1 MKGQVTDPEFLSSIR
16 SIDVQL
22 YLRSRGWKPIATT
35 MQTEAVDWEFIG
47 VDRSV
52 EVTVPR
58 NARWRDYARRVR
70 EVLAELSK
78 LEGRSENAIAQDIQR
93 ASRDIIRV
101 RAVVDG
107 RTDGSIPLEDGSLL
121 ARSARSLML
130 AAACAAHEPRRAYGQ
145 RKPAPATEYLRGLSM
160 GQTEVGSFVLTVLS
174 PVPPAFTQQ
183 TALPFVDAAAT
194 PDHYNRRV
202 TRTLSTALGAV
213 TRATEASIATG
224 DITPFDD
231 AVAEGV
237 SADLCESLGILRE
250 CATVSAV
257 SISVGWA
264 PARPEPTQL
273 PTLHEFTPDAIEYI
287 GAAGRA
293 LRERSPVDDFEV
305 LGIVIAID
313 RPTGDPYQASDAFA
327 GVATVLTDVDGNP
340 RKVRIAVFGEDW
352 TKAHDAMKLGLLL
365 SCRGELTREGKHYVL
380 RNPRSIS
387 AIALDAD
394 EQ

>member
-1 MKGQVTDPEFLSSIR
+1 VKGQVTDPEFLSSIR
-16 SIDVQL
+16 SVDVQL

-35 MQTEAVDWEFIG
+35 MQTEAVDWEFTG

-70 EVLAELSK
+70 EVLAELSQ

-93 ASRDIIRV
+93 ASRDIIRM
-101 RAVVDG
+101 RAVVDN

-130 AAACAAHEPRRAYGQ
+130 AAACAAHEPRRAYGP

-183 TALPFVDAAAT
+183 TVLPFVDAAAT

-237 SADLCESLGILRE
+237 SADLCESLGILHE

-264 PARPEPTQL
+264 PARPEPSQL
-273 PTLHEFTPDAIEYI
+273 PTSHEFTPDAIEYI
-287 GAAGRA
+287 GAAGRS
-293 LRERSPVDDFEV
+293 LRERSPVDDFEM

-313 RPTGDPYQASDAFA
+313 RPSDAFA

-365 SCRGELTREGKHYVL
+365 SCRGELTREGKHYEL

-387 AIALDAD
+387 AIAPDAD
-394 EQ
+394 ER